1 VLLFCNNFC
10 VFTDFGQQNNVS
22 PNNQPDSS
30 EKKPG
35 DQNELPPLP
44 PGPPPPLSGHSCP
57 PPAPPGTS
65 PLRVQF
71 YGQTNNSK
79 YETFLSKFWNV

>member
-1 VLLFCNNFC
+1 MFL
-10 VFTDFGQQNNVS
+10 FTDFGQQNNAN

-30 EKKPG
+30 EKKLG

-44 PGPPPPLSGHSCP
+44 PGPPPPLSGHNYP

-79 YETFLSKFWNV
+79 YLNLFM